1 MRYLW
6 KTKHHV
12 MNGLLVFAAAMFLFV
27 ANSMEV
33 NAYIQTQG
41 TVIADSAVIRKE
53 ANAKSNQIASIMKG
67 DKVTINNEET
77 DADGVVWYKVF
88 VDANTLGYV
97 RGDLIQKEGS
107 SGTSTTTTNTSTT
120 SNTTTSNTDT
130 TTTTTTTTT
139 SGTSETANSSADTT
153 STPEINTNLTIGANT
168 SVTPVQSL
176 GASVTGDAVRV
187 RADAS
192 TNASIVTTVQKSTAI
207 TVNGQADGTD
217 GKVWYRVSFIVDGK
231 DVSGFIRSDFVQL
244 SGDLVVVDETAVAE
258 EPVQEPEESVEE
270 PITEEPVNTDYVL
283 KYEANEEGIN
293 DWYLYNNIDGVR
305 NKLSEV
311 LDAAEGNGDAIE
323 LADAQLKKQKMIIII
338 LAIVLVFLALA
349 VTLLLFKIRDLYYD
363 DFDNYDEEP
372 EEPRH
377 SKNTTPRTVK
387 PVQNERPAARPQG
400 GTQNRPANG
409 QRRPQGNVQGR
420 PQGNP
425 QGRPQGQPTNG
436 QSRPQGHSQGQPR
449 PQGGVSRPVG
459 GQNRPVNG
467 QSRPQSQ
474 STNGQGRPQ
483 GQPVNG
489 QPHPQ
494 GSAQNYPN
502 GAMNQNYP
510 ESNPSKPQRN
520 SQQDAGWKAK
530 NFMADDDDFE
540 FEFLN
545 WDGEEK

>member
-6 KTKHHV
+6 KAKHH
-12 MNGLLVFAAAMFLFV
+12 MMTGLLVFAAALFLFV
-27 ANSMEV
+27 ANTMEV
-33 NAYIQTQG
+33 KAYIQTQG

-107 SGTSTTTTNTSTT
+107 SGTSSAATNTSTT

-130 TTTTTTTTT
+130 TTTTNNTDTA
-139 SGTSETANSSADTT
+139 GDANSSAGA
-153 STPEINTNLTIGANT
+153 SATPQVNTDLTVGANT
-168 SVTPVQSL
+168 TVKPVQSL
-176 GASVTGDAVRV
+176 GALVTGDAVRV

-258 EPVQEPEESVEE
+258 EPAQEPEESAEE
-270 PITEEPVNTDYVL
+270 PIAEEPVNTDYVL

-323 LADAQLKKQKMIIII
+323 LADAQLKKQKLIIII

-363 DFDNYDEEP
+363 DFDNYEEEP
-372 EEPRH
+372 EEPRPVR
-377 SKNTTPRTVK
+377 STAPRTVK
-387 PVQNERPAARPQG
+387 PVQGERPAARPVARPQSGSQNRSSNGQSRPQG
-400 GTQNRPANG
+400 NNQGRPANGQPRPQGNAQNRPANG
-409 QRRPQGNVQGR
+409 QPRPQGNAQNR
-420 PQGNP
+420 PA
-425 QGRPQGQPTNG
+425 NG
-436 QSRPQGHSQGQPR
+436 QSRPQGNA
-449 PQGGVSRPVG
+449 
-459 GQNRPVNG
+459 QNRPA
-467 QSRPQSQ
+467 
-474 STNGQGRPQ
+474 
-483 GQPVNG
+483 NG

-494 GSAQNYPN
+494 GNAQNRPVN
-502 GAMNQNYP
+502 SQVQ
-510 ESNPSKPQRN
+510 PQKS